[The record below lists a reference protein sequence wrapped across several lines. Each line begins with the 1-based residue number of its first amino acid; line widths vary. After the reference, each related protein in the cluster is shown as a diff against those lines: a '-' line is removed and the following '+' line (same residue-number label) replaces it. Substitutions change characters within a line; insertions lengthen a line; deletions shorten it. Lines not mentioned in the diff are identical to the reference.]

1 MDRRRQLTTVESKL
15 NSVVS
20 EIRGD
25 VKSENELT
33 MEKINIL
40 TSKNDQIMNDM
51 NNLKD
56 LIKQLLEKKQ
66 GVGST
71 TGNNST
77 LISADSDRSGN
88 GC

>member
-1 MDRRRQLTTVESKL
+1 VDRRRQLTTVESKL